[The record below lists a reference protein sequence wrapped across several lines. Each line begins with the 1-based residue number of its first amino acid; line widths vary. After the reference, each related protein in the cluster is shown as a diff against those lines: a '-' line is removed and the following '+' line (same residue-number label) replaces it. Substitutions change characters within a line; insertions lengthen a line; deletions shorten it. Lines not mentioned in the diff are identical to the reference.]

1 MELTKAFESRSGLGY
16 EIPEM
21 KDIYVIAEIGINH
34 NGDIAIARKLMDVAK
49 NAGCNAV
56 KFQKR
61 TINIVY
67 SNDELAKERVSPWGK
82 TNRDQKNG
90 LEFSLEQ
97 YEEIWD
103 YANSIGIDCS
113 ASAWDLE
120 SLNFIE
126 KFNPPFHKVASALI
140 TNMPFLVEV
149 AKLGR
154 PTFVSV
160 GMSTMEDIA
169 TAVKI
174 FKEARTP
181 ITLFHTISTYP
192 SKIESLNLLSIP
204 VLQNKFKVP
213 VGYSGHETS
222 TSPTLIACALGAVAI
237 ERHITLDRSMYGS
250 DQSASLEP
258 EAINRLVG
266 SIRKLPLLIGDGIK
280 KFAEG
285 EAEIAKK
292 LRYWEG

>member
-1 MELTKAFESRSGLGY
+1 MNLDEVFETRSSLGY
-16 EIPEM
+16 SIPEI
-21 KDIYVIAEIGINH
+21 KDIYIIAEIGINH
-34 NGDIAIARKLMDVAK
+34 NGDLGIAKKLMDVAK
-49 NAGCNAV
+49 NAGCDAV

-61 TINIVY
+61 TIAKVY
-67 SNDELAKERVSPWGK
+67 SNSELDKERVSPWGQ

-90 LEFSLEQ
+90 LEFSDEQ
-97 YEEIWD
+97 YKEIWH

-113 ASAWDLE
+113 ASAWDID
-120 SLNFIE
+120 SLLFIE
-126 KFNPPFHKVASALI
+126 NFNPPFHKVASAFI
-140 TNMPFLVEV
+140 TNISFLNEV

-160 GMSTMEDIA
+160 GMSTLEDI
-169 TAVKI
+169 TVAVDI
-174 FKEARTP
+174 FKSSKTP

-204 VLQNKFKVP
+204 ALQNKFRVP

-222 TSPTLIACALGAVAI
+222 TSPSLIACALGAVAI

-258 EAINRLVG
+258 EALNRLVG
-266 SIRKLPLLIGDGIK
+266 SIRKLPLLIGDGVK
-280 KFAEG
+280 RFAEG
-285 EAEIAKK
+285 ELEVAQK
-292 LRYWEG
+292 LRYWEN

>member
-1 MELTKAFESRSGLGY
+1 MDLIKVFETRRRLGY
-16 EIPEM
+16 EISEI

-34 NGDIAIARKLMDVAK
+34 NGDIAIAKKLMDVAK
-49 NAGCNAV
+49 NAGCDAV

-61 TINIVY
+61 TIGIVY
-67 SNDELAKERVSPWGK
+67 SESELNKERISPWGK

-90 LEFSLEQ
+90 LEFSPAQ

-103 YANSIGIDCS
+103 YAYSLGIDCS
-113 ASAWDLE
+113 ASAWDID

-126 KFNPPFHKVASALI
+126 KFNPPFHKVASAFI
-140 TNMPFLVEV
+140 TNIPFLVEV

-169 TAVKI
+169 TAVQI
-174 FKEARTP
+174 FKAARTP
-181 ITLFHTISTYP
+181 ITLFHTVSTYP

-204 VLQNKFKVP
+204 MLQDKFKVP

-258 EAINRLVG
+258 EAMNRLVG
-266 SIRKLPLLIGDGIK
+266 SIRKLPFLIGDGVK
-280 KFAEG
+280 KYAEG
-285 EAEIAKK
+285 EADIAKK
-292 LRYWEG
+292 LRYWE

>member
-1 MELTKAFESRSGLGY
+1 MDLTKVFEVRSGLGY
-16 EIPEM
+16 SIPNI

-34 NGDIAIARKLMDVAK
+34 NGDIGIAKKLIDVAK
-49 NAGCNAV
+49 IAGCNAV

-61 TINIVY
+61 TINKVY
-67 SNDELAKERVSPWGK
+67 SDAELDKERVSPWGK
-82 TNRDQKNG
+82 TNREQKNG
-90 LEFSLEQ
+90 LEFSAEQ
-97 YEEIWD
+97 YKEIWE
-103 YANSIGIDCS
+103 YADSLGIACS
-113 ASAWDLE
+113 ASAWDID
-120 SLNFIE
+120 SLNFVE
-126 KFNPPFHKVASALI
+126 KFNPPFHKVASAFI
-140 TNMPFLVEV
+140 TNIPFLIEV

-160 GMSTMEDIA
+160 GMSTLDDIA
-169 TAVKI
+169 IAVKI
-174 FKEARTP
+174 FKDARTP
-181 ITLFHTISTYP
+181 IILFHTVSTYP

-204 VLQNKFKVP
+204 MLKDKFNVP

-266 SIRKLPLLIGDGIK
+266 SIRKLPLLIGDGVK
-280 KFAEG
+280 KYAEG
-285 EAEIAKK
+285 EAEIAEK
-292 LRYWEG
+292 LRYWEK